1 MSTGTACE
9 SSVQA
14 RTAMRT
20 TSSHR
25 EYQVTCLISRI
36 GQTSKAV
43 GCHGRSCHYLSSIK
57 KHNLQREDVWSKCNE
72 NNLPCHTVVH
82 KM

>member
-36 GQTSKAV
+36 SRTSESRGMPWAFLSLLVFNKRNTTSNVKTFGQNATRTIYRV
-43 GCHGRSCHYLSSIK
+43 IR
-57 KHNLQREDVWSKCNE
+57 
-72 NNLPCHTVVH
+72 
-82 KM
+82 